1 MTAPARLSND
11 EQRLAELVYKQELE
25 RSWSGFTNFAIS
37 FSIISILAGC
47 FTSFGTGWFYGGPV
61 AITYGWPI
69 VAGFILI
76 VGLCMSEIVSAFPTA
91 GGIYYWASK
100 LGGPVWGW
108 FTGWFNL
115 IGLIGVVAS
124 VDYAAAQ
131 FLSITIQLFHP
142 SWDALNLKRVF
153 VIYLILLA
161 VHTTLN
167 IFPSHILKYWNN
179 TSAYWHILGPAV
191 IVGILIFVPDH
202 HASASFVFSGRAN
215 GSGFFHG
222 HLGGAGWL
230 FYVLPFG
237 ALLLTQYT
245 ITGFDACAH
254 LSEET
259 REAAPGAA
267 KGVWR
272 AIFYS
277 AIGGWILLICFLFA
291 ASNVDA
297 INKNPFGYIVIAVF
311 QSSLGLTAFKIVM
324 IISTVGQI
332 FCAGSGM
339 TSASRMTYAFSRDH
353 AIPGWRLWSQVTA
366 SKAPRNA
373 TMFIAVICAIVAIPA
388 LKGNAA
394 NTPIAFFALT
404 AITVIGLYMAYA
416 IPIFLRWRMGDAFE
430 PGPWTLGNKYKW
442 MAPIAVGEVLVACV
456 YFCLP
461 FGPPGIPG
469 KEGFAWD
476 NGYIQYAPVLVGSTI
491 LLVGVWWLVSA
502 RHWFTG
508 PLRTV
513 DLPAADTGPPEAVPT

>member
-1 MTAPARLSND
+1 VSNQGQLGAD
-11 EQRLAELVYKQELE
+11 EKRLAELGYKQELE
-25 RSWSGFTNFAIS
+25 RSWSAFTNFAIS

-47 FTSFGTGWFYGGPV
+47 FTSFGTAWFYGGPV
-61 AITYGWPI
+61 AASWGWPI

-76 VGLCMSEIVSAFPTA
+76 IGLCMAEIVSAFPTA

-124 VDYAAAQ
+124 VDYACAQ
-131 FLSITIQLFHP
+131 FLSITISLFDP

-153 VIYLILLA
+153 IIYLCLLA
-161 VHTTLN
+161 CHTLLN
-167 IFPSHILKYWNN
+167 IFPSHILAYWNN
-179 TSAYWHILGPAV
+179 TSAVWHIVGPAI
-191 IVGILIFVPDH
+191 IVLILIFVPDH
-202 HASASFVFSGRAN
+202 HQSVSWVFTERAN
-215 GSGFFHG
+215 GSGFFG
-222 HLGGAGWL
+222 GETGGAGWL

-259 REAAPGAA
+259 REASIGAA
-267 KGVWR
+267 KGVWK

-277 AIGGWILLICFLFA
+277 AIGGWILLLCFLFA
-291 ASNVDA
+291 ATNVDA

-311 QSSLGLTAFKIVM
+311 QTSLGMTAFKVVM
-324 IISTVGQI
+324 IISTVGQF

-339 TSASRMTYAFSRDH
+339 TSASRMTYAFSRDG
-353 AIPGWRLWSQVTA
+353 AIPGSRLWSKVTE

-373 TMFIAVICAIVAIPA
+373 TMFIAFWCAVVAIPA
-388 LKGNAA
+388 LKGNSA
-394 NTPIAFFALT
+394 NAPIAFFALT
-404 AITVIGLYMAYA
+404 AITVIGLYLAYL

-430 PGPWTLGNKYKW
+430 AGPWTLGNKYKVL
-442 MAPIAVGEVLVACV
+442 APIAMIEVLVACV

-461 FGPPGIPG
+461 FGPAGIPG
-469 KEGFAWD
+469 NVDFAWD
-476 NGYIQYAPVLVGSTI
+476 NGYVQYAPVVVGTVI
-491 LLVGVWWLVSA
+491 LLVGIWWLVSA
-502 RHWFTG
+502 RKWFKG
-508 PLRTV
+508 PV
-513 DLPAADTGPPEAVPT
+513 SAFDLPDVEGAVAPAAP

>member
-1 MTAPARLSND
+1 MEPTGTLSAD
-11 EQRLAELVYKQELE
+11 EQRLAELGYKQELE

-47 FTSFGTGWFYGGPV
+47 FTSFGTAWFYGGPI
-61 AITYGWPI
+61 AASWGWPI
-69 VAGFILI
+69 VAALILI
-76 VGLCMSEIVSAFPTA
+76 MGLCMSEIVSAFPTA

-100 LGGPVWGW
+100 LGGPAWGW

-131 FLSITIQLFHP
+131 FLSITISLFD
-142 SWDALNLKRVF
+142 SNWDALNLKRVF
-153 VIYLILLA
+153 VIYLCLLA
-161 VHTTLN
+161 LHTVLN
-167 IFPSHILKYWNN
+167 IFPSHILAYWNN
-179 TSAYWHILGPAV
+179 TSAYWHIIGPAV
-191 IVGILIFVPDH
+191 IVAILIFVPDH
-202 HASASFVFSGRAN
+202 HQSASFVFTHTTN
-215 GSGFFHG
+215 GSGFFRGATH
-222 HLGGAGWL
+222 GAGWL

-245 ITGFDACAH
+245 ITGYDACAH

-259 REAAPGAA
+259 KEAGMAAA

-277 AIGGWILLICFLFA
+277 AIGGWILLLCFLFA
-291 ASNVDA
+291 ATNVDA

-311 QSSLGLTAFKIVM
+311 QTSLGLTAFKIVM

-353 AIPGWRLWSQVTA
+353 AIPGWQLWSKVTA
-366 SKAPRNA
+366 SRAPRNA
-373 TMFIAVICAIVAIPA
+373 TMFIAVTCAIVAIPA
-388 LKGNAA
+388 LKGNSA
-394 NTPIAFFALT
+394 NAPIAFFALT
-404 AITVIGLYMAYA
+404 AITVIGLYIAYI
-416 IPIFLRWRMGDAFE
+416 IPIFLRWRMGDAFV

-442 MAPIAVGEVLVACV
+442 MAPIAIVEVIAACV
-456 YFCLP
+456 YFSLP

-469 KEGFAWD
+469 KKGFAWD
-476 NGYIQYAPVLVGSTI
+476 NGYVQYAPVLVATVM
-491 LLVGVWWLVSA
+491 LFVGIWWLVSA
-502 RHWFTG
+502 HNWFKG
-508 PLRTV
+508 PIRSV
-513 DLPAADTGPPEAVPT
+513 DLPDAPAAPAAT